1 MVGKRIHILMGGIMM
16 KHFYPAN
23 ILLPKKDFEKWAV
36 VACDQYTSEPD
47 YWQETE
53 RIVGDSPSALSIILP
68 ELYLQKDNSERI
80 EKINEKMRA
89 YLEEGVFEEHKNT
102 MIYVERE
109 SNHTVRKGIVG
120 LIDLEDY
127 DYSKGSHALIRATEA
142 TVLERI
148 PPRVEIR
155 KDAPLEMPHIL
166 LLVDDPALSVIE
178 PLTEMKDRFEKAYD
192 FELMQGGG
200 HIEGYFLSEKVIEKV
215 QSALEALTADQ
226 QDKLLFA
233 VGDGNHSLA
242 TAKECYNLT
251 KSPLA
256 RYALVEVVNIH
267 DRSIEFEP
275 IYRVL
280 FDIDADDF
288 LSKFIAYT
296 EAAGSDELQSF
307 TYITKEKRGELS
319 VKATAKLPVGTLQ
332 TFIDAYMKD
341 HPAVRIDYI
350 HGVEVTEKLS
360 QAENTLGLIFEGMGK
375 DELFDAIKAD
385 GSLPRKTFSMG
396 HAADKRYYIEARKI
410 K

>member
-1 MVGKRIHILMGGIMM
+1 M
-16 KHFYPAN
+16 KHFLPAD

-47 YWQETE
+47 YWQKTE
-53 RIVGDSPSALSIILP
+53 RIAGDAPSALNIILP

-80 EKINEKMRA
+80 RKINAKMQE
-89 YLEEGVFEEHKNT
+89 YLDTDVFKEYKNT

-109 SNHTVRKGIVG
+109 SNRTVRKGIVG

-127 DYSKGSHALIRATEA
+127 DYTKGSHALIRATEA

-178 PLTEMKDRFEKAYD
+178 PLTEQKGGFEKAYD
-192 FELMQGGG
+192 FDLMQGGG
-200 HIEGYFLSEKVIEKV
+200 HIEGYFLPDSVIAKV
-215 QSALEALTADQ
+215 QNALEALTADQ
-226 QDKLLFA
+226 EDKLLFA

-267 DRSIEFEP
+267 DASIEFEP

-280 FDIDADDF
+280 FDVDAQDF
-288 LSKFIAYT
+288 LDRFIAHT
-296 EAAGSDELQSF
+296 EAVGGEDIQSF
-307 TYITKEKRGELS
+307 TYITKDKQGELNI
-319 VKATAKLPVGTLQ
+319 KATAKLPVGTLQ
-332 TFIDAYMKD
+332 TFIDDYMKE
-341 HPAVRIDYI
+341 HPQVRIDYI
-350 HGVEVTEKLS
+350 HGVDVTERLS
-360 QAENTLGLIFEGMGK
+360 KDENTLGFLFEGMGK

-396 HAADKRYYIEARKI
+396 HAYDKRYYIEARKI